1 MGFQCNFDKLKEE
14 NDSLED
20 FYLYKFY
27 EEFNKENDIDDHNS
41 YCNSHFTTFEDGGLS
56 INDLCAKLRR
66 NFSKLSNIDPSLSK
80 QDGCRYLKFWLN
92 DQIIS
97 YEYNYNII
105 SPLMEK
111 WDTFESLSSSE
122 GNCGSDDILEDYY
135 NSDVYSINSEAF
147 YVMEIIFEYLKKGDA
162 IRKTVNIQNINGI
175 LNDIKDSYITD
186 NFPVYNK
193 IKDKCSKSNSGHLC
207 KIYNKCKNQYGEQL
221 LELERKIGIYR
232 IAEAAEIE
240 RSRLAKELSD
250 VSRSSSTS
258 GGSIAAG
265 FICSFLGLLLS
276 SLILYKF
283 TPFGAW
289 LRRKMGRKEHMWNN
303 IEEEVDKFQ
312 NNPKSFNRKSKNR
325 PYNIIYHSVQ
335 N

>member
-1 MGFQCNFDKLKEE
+1 MGFQCNFDKLKDE

-41 YCNSHFTTFEDGGLS
+41 YCNSHFTTLEDGGLI

-66 NFSKLSNIDPSLSK
+66 NFSKLSNIEPSLSK

-105 SPLMEK
+105 SPLIEK
-111 WDTFESLSSSE
+111 WDTFENLSSSE
-122 GNCGSDDILEDYY
+122 GRCGSDDILVDYY
-135 NSDVYSINSEAF
+135 NSDVYNIHHEAF
-147 YVMEIIFEYLKKGDA
+147 YVMEIIFEYLKKRDA
-162 IRKTVNIQNINGI
+162 IRKTVDIHNINII

-186 NFPVYNK
+186 NFPLYNK
-193 IKDKCSKSNSGHLC
+193 IKDICSKSDSGHLC
-207 KIYNKCKNQYGEQL
+207 KIYNKCKNQYGAQL
-221 LELERKIGIYR
+221 LELESKIGTYQ

-240 RSRLAKELSD
+240 RSRLVKELSD
-250 VSRSSSTS
+250 VTRTSSTS

-265 FICSFLGLLLS
+265 VICSFLGLLLS

-283 TPFGAW
+283 TPLGSR
-289 LRRKMGRKEHMWNN
+289 LRLKMGRKENMWNN
-303 IEEEVDKFQ
+303 IGEEDDIFQ
-312 NNPKSFNRKSKNR
+312 NDPESFNRKSKNR
-325 PYNIIYHSVQ
+325 PYNLIYHSVQ